1 MWDDKEV
8 NSFGTD
14 EFIAMCRKVGAE
26 PLIVVNIGTPNW
38 NRDVLDN
45 DFLQEVAR
53 LDRVLQRSGR
63 FDSGARFVPPTAIP
77 NRTA

>member
-14 EFIAMCRKVGAE
+14 EFIAMCRRVGAE
-26 PLIVVNIGTPNW
+26 PLIVINIGTPNW

-45 DFLQEVAR
+45 DFLREA
-53 LDRVLQRSGR
+53 LDWIEYCNGPA
-63 FDSGARFVPPTAIP
+63 DS
-77 NRTA
+77 NR